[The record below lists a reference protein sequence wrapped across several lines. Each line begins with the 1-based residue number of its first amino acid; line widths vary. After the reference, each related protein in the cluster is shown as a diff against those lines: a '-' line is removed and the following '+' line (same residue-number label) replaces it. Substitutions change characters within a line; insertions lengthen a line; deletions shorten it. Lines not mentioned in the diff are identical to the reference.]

1 MKWETIFKSENQQR
15 AEIVKSILEEKGFK
29 PIIINKKDSAY
40 LFGLMEVQVN
50 VEEVLEAIRELEKI
64 KFE

>member
-1 MKWETIFKSENQQR
+1 MKWQTVFKTENPQR
-15 AEIVKSILEEKGFK
+15 AEIVKAILIEKGLQ

-40 LFGLMEVQVN
+40 LFGLMEVQVSAD
-50 VEEVLEAIRELEKI
+50 EILKSIRIIENI

>member
-1 MKWETIFKSENQQR
+1 MGWKTVYKSENPQR
-15 AEIVKSILEEKGFK
+15 AEIVKAILEEKGFT

-40 LFGLMEVQVN
+40 LFGLMEIQVN
-50 VEEVLEAIRELEKI
+50 VEEVLRAIRVIEEI

>member
-1 MKWETIFKSENQQR
+1 MSWKTVYKTENTQR
-15 AEIVKSILEEKGFK
+15 AEIVKAILAEKGLS
-29 PIIINKKDSAY
+29 PVIINKKDSAY

-50 VEEVLEAIRELEKI
+50 VEEVLTAIRVIEEI